1 MHGYRTSLA
10 ATRDFCQSLLR
21 LKPFHFKHFTIHKNT
36 HSFPVGSDAMM
47 LGALVIPIVG
57 GHILD
62 AGAGSGVLGL
72 MLAQRCTT
80 SQVDCLELDPSAL
93 EECAFNVANSPF
105 KDRMTAM
112 EGNIW
117 DFTSTKTY
125 NLVVTNPPYHLS
137 QNPSDV
143 RNEREKHTNTGALRQ
158 WFYACFQVLS
168 EKGHCWLIAPSQHR
182 QALQQLFAEIGFY
195 VVQCVAIQNQ
205 HHDTVREV
213 YCLGKTACASQHNTI
228 IIREKDG
235 SYSAAYIELTKEFHG
250 ISITKATDVTHP
262 NTHKL

>member
-1 MHGYRTSLA
+1 
-10 ATRDFCQSLLR
+10 
-21 LKPFHFKHFTIHKNT
+21 
-36 HSFPVGSDAMM
+36 MM

-137 QNPSDV
+137 QNPSDS
-143 RNEREKHTNTGALRQ
+143 RNQREKHTNTQSLHR
-158 WFYACFQVLS
+158 WCNACFKLLS
-168 EKGHCWLIAPSQHR
+168 PEGHCWLIAPSQHR

-213 YCLGKTACASQHNTI
+213 YCLGKTKNKGQYRTLRM
-228 IIREKDG
+228 RENDG
-235 SYSAAYIELTKEFHG
+235 AYSAVYMELTKEFHG
-250 ISITKATDVTHP
+250 ISITKATDVTQP
-262 NTHKL
+262 NTDKP